1 MDWRSPCR
9 RWSIGSTKGESE
21 GRTAIHWFPHW
32 RSIEAGGGYIK
43 SVTLEDHEQALTEKG
58 REIQQI
64 REHEFQNG
72 YREGEAAMM
81 AQAVRFAALVCE
93 CWGSNCNMIDAQ
105 EYEEARTF
113 LKERL

>member
-1 MDWRSPCR
+1 
-9 RWSIGSTKGESE
+9 
-21 GRTAIHWFPHW
+21 
-32 RSIEAGGGYIK
+32 
-43 SVTLEDHEQALTEKG
+43 
-58 REIQQI
+58 
-64 REHEFQNG
+64 
-72 YREGEAAMM
+72 MM

>member
-1 MDWRSPCR
+1 MIQ
-9 RWSIGSTKGESE
+9 RWHISATSEYGMIESKNLLRLPMLDGE
-21 GRTAIHWFPHW
+21 WVK
-32 RSIEAGGGYIK
+32 Y
-43 SVTLEDHEQALTEKG
+43 EDHEQALTEKG

>member
-43 SVTLEDHEQALTEKG
+43 SVTLEDHEQALAEKE
-58 REIQQI
+58 REVLARVDRYYSNQVHIKVI
-64 REHEFQNG
+64 SEK
-72 YREGEAAMM
+72 
-81 AQAVRFAALVCE
+81 QA
-93 CWGSNCNMIDAQ
+93 
-105 EYEEARTF
+105 
-113 LKERL
+113 LKESTP